1 MSLISNYQS
10 VVWPVVMPSETPF
23 NFSSDIPTF
32 GDELRAAVASSPTVF
47 DPKPTVDQW
56 FVEWWQNNI
65 EKIKEKALQ
74 RAKIGGRE
82 ITLSMIS
89 VSYPSE
95 IPDGTGKFYSAK
107 VKTELE
113 KELGVKAEVGCWSND
128 YIDPFFTIKLSW

>member
-1 MSLISNYQS
+1 
-10 VVWPVVMPSETPF
+10 
-23 NFSSDIPTF
+23 
-32 GDELRAAVASSPTVF
+32 
-47 DPKPTVDQW
+47 
-56 FVEWWQNNI
+56 
-65 EKIKEKALQ
+65 
-74 RAKIGGRE
+74 
-82 ITLSMIS
+82 MIS